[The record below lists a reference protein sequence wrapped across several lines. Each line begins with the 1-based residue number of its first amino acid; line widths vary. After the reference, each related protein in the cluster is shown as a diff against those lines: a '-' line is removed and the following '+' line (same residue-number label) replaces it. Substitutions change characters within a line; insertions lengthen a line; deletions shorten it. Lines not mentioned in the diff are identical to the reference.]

1 MGKDVWDKAKGI
13 LKQIAPTLGTAIGG
27 PFGGAAARAITS
39 ALLGKESDSADDAAA
54 ALLAASPEHLLA
66 LKKAE
71 MDFAASMK
79 ALDLDAE
86 KIASEDRASA
96 RRMAVDTGT
105 MMPTFIALAAL
116 CGFFGILSAMIF
128 VVIPAT
134 AETPLNVMLGAL
146 SGLILSIG
154 NYYFGSS
161 AGSSRKNEMLDK
173 ILEKSS

>member
-1 MGKDVWDKAKGI
+1 MGKDIWDKARGI
-13 LKQIAPTLGTAIGG
+13 LKQVAPTLGTAIGG
-27 PFGGAAARAITS
+27 PFGGIAARAIS
-39 ALLGKESDSADDAAA
+39 AALTGKASDNADAAA
-54 ALLAASPEHLLA
+54 EALLAASPEQLVA
-66 LKKAE
+66 LKAAE
-71 MDFAASMK
+71 LDFAVNMK
-79 ALDLDAE
+79 ALDLDEQKLA
-86 KIASEDRASA
+86 ADDRASA

-128 VVIPAT
+128 VEIPVT

-161 AGSSRKNEMLDK
+161 AGSTRKNEMLDK
-173 ILEKSS
+173 ILEKRG